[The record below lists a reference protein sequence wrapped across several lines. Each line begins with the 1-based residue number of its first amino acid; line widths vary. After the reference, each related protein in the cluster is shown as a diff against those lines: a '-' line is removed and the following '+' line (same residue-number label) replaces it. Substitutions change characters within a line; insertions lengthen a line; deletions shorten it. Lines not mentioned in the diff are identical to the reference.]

1 MRGESGV
8 RLSWACGVQAGALE
22 NWLPWD
28 TIWSLFPLY
37 TCPNLFVLSFLTF
50 PNYHGQIKTGRA
62 ILLFFKVDGAFGVW
76 AFRNSIVLLRMGCS
90 LVLVSEL

>member
-1 MRGESGV
+1 MKLWSATEVETSGFI
-8 RLSWACGVQAGALE
+8 G
-22 NWLPWD
+22 
-28 TIWSLFPLY
+28 
-37 TCPNLFVLSFLTF
+37 PNLFVLSFLTF

-90 LVLVSEL
+90 LVLVSELWFPVDPLNFQCFALPG